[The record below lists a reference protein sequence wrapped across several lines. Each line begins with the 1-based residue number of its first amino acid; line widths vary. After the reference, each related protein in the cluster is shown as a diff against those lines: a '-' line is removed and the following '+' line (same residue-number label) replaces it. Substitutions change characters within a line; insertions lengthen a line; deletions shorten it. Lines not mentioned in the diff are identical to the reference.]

1 MERDLDRERVRD
13 GVFRRVPPLL
23 RLDFFPFAPPV
34 CLLTVA
40 HAMRSAVLVLR
51 PRRLAL
57 FSICEAIRFCFEL

>member
-1 MERDLDRERVRD
+1 L
-13 GVFRRVPPLL
+13 RRVPPLL

-40 HAMRSAVLVLR
+40 HAIRSAVFVLR

-57 FSICEAIRFCFEL
+57 FSMCEAMRFCFEL